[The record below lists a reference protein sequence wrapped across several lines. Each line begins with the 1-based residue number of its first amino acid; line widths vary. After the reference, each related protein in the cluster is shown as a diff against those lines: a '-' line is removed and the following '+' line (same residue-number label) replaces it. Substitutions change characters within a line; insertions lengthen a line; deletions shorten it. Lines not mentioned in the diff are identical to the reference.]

1 VALHSLAVC
10 FSSGTKAA
18 ILLVDFCDPMNFR
31 LSINASIGKETPKK
45 SIKVY
50 ENTELCALVLRTVKD
65 VSGVRKD
72 QQQSV

>member
-1 VALHSLAVC
+1 
-10 FSSGTKAA
+10 
-18 ILLVDFCDPMNFR
+18 MNFR